1 MLRGFWD
8 LCKRALG
15 DGVHA
20 RSADQ
25 AALEPIEPDILKTR
39 CPKCKAKG
47 AMVLHG
53 WYLRHFIYHSEG
65 KTRDSII
72 TVIRLMCTSCNTTH
86 AVLPLAAI
94 PYLSYSICFI
104 AALLAD
110 WLSGSWPSIDAIS
123 AEYGISA
130 KTFIRLRSRFM
141 ASVEMAVGKTAS
153 KGHTLE
159 YAAIMANPSLV
170 LLAKLLGDF
179 IALTGRM
186 FCEGVP
192 P

>member
-1 MLRGFWD
+1 V
-8 LCKRALG
+8 G
-15 DGVHA
+15 DGA
-20 RSADQ
+20 YALSADQ
-25 AALEPIEPDILKTR
+25 AALEPIEPDILKIR

-47 AMVLHG
+47 AMVFHG
-53 WYLRHFIYHSEG
+53 WYLRHFIYRSEG
-65 KTRDSII
+65 KTCDSII
-72 TVIRLMCTSCNTTH
+72 TVIRLKCTSCNTTH

-110 WLSGSWPSIDAIS
+110 WLLGSWPSIDAIS

-130 KTFIRLRSRFM
+130 KTFIRIRSRFM
-141 ASVEMAVGKTAS
+141 ASVEMAAGKTTS
-153 KGHTLE
+153 KGQMLV
-159 YAAIMANPSLV
+159 YAAMMANPSSV
-170 LLAKLLGDF
+170 ALAKLLGDF
-179 IALTGRM
+179 IELTGRM